1 MKRKKTVKILCAV
14 LAALLTVSGVTSAI
28 LADCGRLNG
37 YHPLKTPR
45 EGQIRVACVGDSV
58 TYGFGIPHFRT
69 ASYPAAL
76 QKLLGDCYCVNN
88 YGYSGRT
95 ASLLGDRPYRTET
108 LCTKSREFAPDIV
121 VILLGANDSKTFN
134 WSIEAAGKRIYPSLL
149 ETDLKELISVYQAL
163 PSHPKVYVATPLPAY
178 ADGSGKVRY
187 EIQPDVI
194 RDEIAK
200 GKYLIMSSHQMATVE
215 EFCTDITILDRSH
228 TVLQGNLNEIKKSY
242 GRVHLHLKC
251 EADASPYI
259 AQAGIEILSEK
270 ENEYELKVSGES
282 QAASLLSALI
292 SAGIPVITYDLREPS
307 LHEIFVEKVG
317 EEHIHEA

>member
-76 QKLLGDCYCVNN
+76 QKLLGDGYCVNN

-134 WSIEAAGKRIYPSLL
+134 WGTEIGGENAYP
-149 ETDLKELISVYQAL
+149 EIFENDLKELVATYREL
-163 PSHPKVYVATPLPAY
+163 PSRPKVYVATPLPAY

-187 EIQPDVI
+187 DIQPDVI
-194 RDEIAK
+194 RDEILPIVKRVAAA
-200 GKYLIMSSHQMATVE
+200 GNAELIDLYPVFEGRTELYSDGLHPTAEGAALLAQTV
-215 EFCTDITILDRSH
+215 
-228 TVLQGNLNEIKKSY
+228 Y
-242 GRVHLHLKC
+242 GAIV
-251 EADASPYI
+251 
-259 AQAGIEILSEK
+259 
-270 ENEYELKVSGES
+270 
-282 QAASLLSALI
+282 
-292 SAGIPVITYDLREPS
+292 
-307 LHEIFVEKVG
+307 
-317 EEHIHEA
+317 